1 MTRLI
6 SIILYMSMVRAC
18 IVPLSASEISLYY
31 NGVSSGAAMLS
42 ISNFG
47 IASCTTTFDL
57 RYPLVE
63 ADIEMQL
70 LRFESSGWEEVKT
83 WEEHF
88 GESPKRAL
96 VLEKLYAVGDGIY
109 KVNVIADI
117 ETTAGSDH
125 LEMGS
130 NIEEYP

>member
-1 MTRLI
+1 MKRLI
-6 SIILYMSMVRAC
+6 SIVLFMSMVLAC

-88 GESPKRAL
+88 GESQKRAL

>member
-1 MTRLI
+1 MKRLI
-6 SIILYMSMVRAC
+6 SIVLFMSMVLAC

-31 NGVSSGAAMLS
+31 NGVYSGAAMLS

-88 GESPKRAL
+88 GESQKRAL

>member
-1 MTRLI
+1 MKRLI
-6 SIILYMSMVRAC
+6 SIALFMSMVLAC
-18 IVPLSASEISLYY
+18 IVPLSASETAPYY
-31 NGVSSGAAMLS
+31 NGVASGAAMLS

-47 IASCTTTFDL
+47 IASCTTTFTL

-70 LRFESSGWEEVKT
+70 LRFKPTGWEEEMS
-83 WEEHF
+83 WEKHF
-88 GESPKRAL
+88 GPSDDKVIYL
-96 VLEKLYAVGDGIY
+96 DKSYAVGDGIY
-109 KVNVIADI
+109 KVYVIADI

-125 LEMGS
+125 LEPYS

>member
-1 MTRLI
+1 MKRLI
-6 SIILYMSMVRAC
+6 SIVLFMSMVLAC
-18 IVPLSASEISLYY
+18 IVTLSASEISLYY

-88 GESPKRAL
+88 GESQKRAL